1 MLTRQEK
8 ERLVIDLY
16 NQGKTIRD
24 IAKELRMSFRDIGTI
39 LKKESGEKQDRKQS
53 PSSQAYKLFSEGKTP
68 IEVAIA
74 IDLGESE
81 TTKYYEEYLNLNQ
94 THELS
99 MVHKE
104 IGSDILHF
112 LELYRLSKK
121 ERMNPQHIV
130 SLLRIANNDLPATE
144 RRYYRLKRD
153 LVLLELEKQ
162 KSEQVGSQVRSLAK
176 LAEDYKQQIEELRR
190 KKIALEGLI
199 EKCENS
205 EVYKKIRRTAEEE
218 VNNTLSK
225 SRDLLMLAISSILES
240 ISKDPT
246 KYNFLVY
253 SNQYNKDKWHTLHP
267 NFTDMYRSL
276 ILNDSQKLF
285 EVMTRELTNSI
296 IDNFILNLSPPLV
309 ESSSRQS

>member
-8 ERLVIDLY
+8 ERQVIDLY
-16 NQGKTIRD
+16 NQNKTYRE
-24 IAKELRMSFRDIGTI
+24 IAKEVRICPRDIGNI
-39 LKKESGEKQDRKQS
+39 LKKASGEKEEKQDRKQSLLS

-74 IDLGESE
+74 LDLGESE
-81 TTKYYEEYLNLNQ
+81 TTKYYEEYLNLKQ
-94 THELS
+94 MYDLQMVYEEL
-99 MVHKE
+99 
-104 IGSDILHF
+104 GGDIVHF

-130 SLLRIANNDLPATE
+130 NLLRIVNNELPASE
-144 RRYYRLKRD
+144 RRYYRLKKD
-153 LVLLELEKQ
+153 LLLLELEKQ
-162 KSEQVGSQVRSLAK
+162 KSEKIGSQVGSLAK

-190 KKIALEGLI
+190 KKIVLDGLI

-225 SRDLLMLAISSILES
+225 SRDLLMLAIFSVIES

-253 SNQYNKDKWHTLHP
+253 SNQYNKHKWHTLHP
-267 NFTDMYRSL
+267 NFTNMYRSL
-276 ILNDSQKLF
+276 ILDDSQKLF
-285 EVMTRELTNSI
+285 EVMTRELTNNI
-296 IDNFILNLSPPLV
+296 IDNFELIPTLS
-309 ESSSRQS
+309 